1 MRYLDESGF
10 SLSLPPTSTWTRK
23 GSSYQHRVPTRW
35 GSEGRINLIGTLK
48 WDEGGERL
56 EYATLEG
63 SCRGTEVIAYL
74 DALAKETAN
83 NSEEIVVVMDNAS
96 SHTAG
101 AVREREEAWKQRGLR
116 LHRLPVYCPHLNLI
130 EGVWRRIKHFL
141 MPRRFYNSK
150 SELREAVLQALCLL
164 GAVEIHCQL
173 GDT

>member
-10 SLSLPPTSTWTRK
+10 SLSLPPTSTWTKK
-23 GSSYQHRVPTRW
+23 GSSHQHRVPTRW
-35 GSEGRINLIGTLK
+35 GSEGRINIIGTLR

-63 SCRGTEVIAYL
+63 SCRSTEVIAYL
-74 DALAKETAN
+74 DALAKETADKG
-83 NSEEIVVVMDNAS
+83 EETVVVMDNAP

-101 AVREREEAWKQRGLR
+101 VVREREDRWKQRGLS
-116 LHRLPVYCPHLNLI
+116 LYRLPSYCPNLNLI
-130 EGVWRRIKHFL
+130 EGIWRRLKHFL

-150 SELREAVLQALCLL
+150 SELRDAVLQALRLF
-164 GAVEIHCQL
+164 GAVEVHCQL

>member
-10 SLSLPPTSTWTRK
+10 SLSLPPTSSWTKK
-23 GSSYQHRVPTRW
+23 GSSHQHRVPTRW
-35 GSEGRINLIGTLK
+35 GSEGRINLIGTLR

-63 SCRGTEVIAYL
+63 SCRSTEVIAYL
-74 DALAKETAN
+74 DALANEAAN
-83 NSEEIVVVMDNAS
+83 NSEEVVVVMDNAP

-101 AVREREEAWKQRGLR
+101 VVRKREDEWRESGLS
-116 LHRLPVYCPHLNLI
+116 LYRLPSYCPNLNLI
-130 EGVWRRIKHFL
+130 ERIWRKLKHFL

-164 GAVEIHCQL
+164 GAVEVHCQL